1 MRNIRAIIIPKK
13 TFTKVQAYEWLH
25 SKNHRAGRY
34 HETPE
39 NHYFEQHEETDEDA
53 AFGVLDLPN
62 KIRFILR
69 LF

>member
-1 MRNIRAIIIPKK
+1 MRYIHAIIIPK
-13 TFTKVQAYEWLH
+13 TFTKNQAYEWLNAKGH
-25 SKNHRAGRY
+25 QAGRY

-39 NHYFEQHEETDEDA
+39 SHYFEQYEETDEDA
-53 AFGVLDLPN
+53 AFGCLDLPN